1 MKFIQRWVYSFAIT
15 SVALIFFNLFVILRF
30 GVNLGYIRVAIGA
43 LIISVLVA
51 SSITLFKM
59 KKGNDILKAVLG
71 ILPLL
76 PITLVLRNM
85 YGVAVFRAS
94 VFLWILAAIFVVAY
108 SLAVV
113 IVSSKAKKEE
123 KELNTLL
130 KDKTKDEQK

>member
-1 MKFIQRWVYSFAIT
+1 MKFIQRWVYCFAIT
-15 SVALIFFNLFVILRF
+15 SVALILFNLFVILRF
-30 GVNLGYIRVAIGA
+30 SVNLGYIRVAIGA

-59 KKGNDILKAVLG
+59 KKGNDILKAFLG

-85 YGVAVFRAS
+85 YGTGVFRAT

-113 IVSSKAKKEE
+113 VVSSKAKKEE

-130 KDKTKDEQK
+130 QDKTKDEPK